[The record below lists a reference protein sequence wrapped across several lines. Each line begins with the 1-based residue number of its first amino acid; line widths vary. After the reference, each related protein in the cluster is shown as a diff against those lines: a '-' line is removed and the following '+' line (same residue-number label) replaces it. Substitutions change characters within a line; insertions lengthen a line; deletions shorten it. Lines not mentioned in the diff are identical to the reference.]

1 MGATTTRSMRIT
13 GLAVMLVML
22 GGALSGI
29 AHADPPGDQCFRKP
43 IYYGLIP
50 TNVIEQTCYHA
61 DGSYQICRYGGF
73 MGNGQCW
80 DYPAQPGPPAGIPSG
95 PPPIQPP
102 APWGPPPP
110 PPDSG

>member
-29 AHADPPGDQCFRKP
+29 VHADPPGDQCFRKP

-73 MGNGQCW
+73 MGNGQC
-80 DYPAQPGPPAGIPSG
+80 Q
-95 PPPIQPP
+95 
-102 APWGPPPP
+102 
-110 PPDSG
+110 DSRLPLDRPLAFHQDRR